1 MYWMNGMGFQI
12 NTMVMTIDWIL
23 GTRNGFWTN
32 EINISTNE
40 IDITLMEWI
49 LDQQNVYWTNVM
61 GAGLIEWTLAS
72 GMDIRLVEW
81 MLDQSN
87 GYWTNAMGARLME

>member
-1 MYWMNGMGFQI
+1 
-12 NTMVMTIDWIL
+12 MTIDWIL

-49 LDQQNVYWTNVM
+49 LD
-61 GAGLIEWTLAS
+61 
-72 GMDIRLVEW
+72 
-81 MLDQSN
+81 
-87 GYWTNAMGARLME
+87 